1 MRAFTNK
8 THVRSRCSTLIQHSP
23 ACYNRMFTLPHS
35 CSIPC
40 STFLIYSQIPAGE
53 SLSLRQRIRTGHHYR
68 HGGIMGYFCLFPYQ
82 GVAKHF
88 IVCKRCKRLELG
100 TERDQQTDKLLTK
113 VKHRGGDCGAICEMP
128 HANINITRGHTHTHT
143 LKHSWTLICM
153 PAQNIAKDM
162 TTPLGS
168 AHTRRAKTL
177 THTHKS
183 ALHTGELNKWF
194 PIVNAALVNYPD
206 YFIMNFNLS
215 STAVCFHLHPQSQ

>member
-53 SLSLRQRIRTGHHYR
+53 SLSLRQRIRTRHHYR
-68 HGGIMGYFCLFPYQ
+68 HGGIIGYFCLFPYQ

-143 LKHSWTLICM
+143 
-153 PAQNIAKDM
+153 
-162 TTPLGS
+162 
-168 AHTRRAKTL
+168 KTL
-177 THTHKS
+177 MDSHMHACTKYSQGHDYSTWKCTHQESKNTHTHS
-183 ALHTGELNKWF
+183 
-194 PIVNAALVNYPD
+194 
-206 YFIMNFNLS
+206 
-215 STAVCFHLHPQSQ
+215 